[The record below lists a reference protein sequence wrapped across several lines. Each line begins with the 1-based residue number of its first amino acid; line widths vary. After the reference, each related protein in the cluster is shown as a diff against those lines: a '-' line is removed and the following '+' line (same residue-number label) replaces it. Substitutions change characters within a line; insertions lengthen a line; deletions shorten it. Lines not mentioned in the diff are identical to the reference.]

1 MRSWAEN
8 DSPPLRRHQKMLDFL
23 KQPVSLKRPTFKRP
37 SASDA
42 PSAAEASSVPEAP
55 SDPQAP
61 SVPEASSVTEAPS
74 VPEAHSVLE
83 ASSVPE
89 ASGAAEASSVP
100 EAQGVLE
107 ASSAPEAQSVLEA
120 SSVAEEQSVL
130 EEQSVP
136 EAPSAPEAQSGLRR
150 SVSFKRPSAPKL
162 PSVSK
167 SAEVGKSG
175 GLKKSVSFKR
185 PSGFNKQVSLKQLTS
200 MRVPSASSLLS
211 GGAPRPGRARP
222 LVGLEIEPGQLIAA
236 QSRVNGH
243 VVVERAAGKPIPANI
258 VRDGEVNDVAA
269 LTTALEELFEG
280 SGLDRRVRIGIANQ
294 RIVMRQMELPPITD
308 PKELQNAVYFQA
320 QDEIP
325 MPIDSVVLDF
335 HTLGLADTPQGPRM
349 QVLLVAARRDM
360 VERMLEAARAAGL
373 RPEGVDLAAFGMIR
387 ALRPLDAAEGEQVL
401 YLSIGGLTN
410 LAIAS
415 GATCQFTRV
424 ITTGIEHIVAEV
436 AANAGVPLVDARR
449 LVAGAGLESAA
460 SAEPSAPLT
469 AASSTVGQSPDQDGI
484 ARAALSDGIRR
495 IAAEV
500 RNSLD
505 FHLASAHGV
514 GAVTRAVLTGPALD
528 VPGFDLAL
536 GRELGLTLDRG
547 AVEVANEA
555 TAGHVPMSRLAVAA
569 GLSVTEGPQ

>member
-1 MRSWAEN
+1 MR
-8 DSPPLRRHQKMLDFL
+8 DFL
-23 KQPVSLKRPTFKRP
+23 KQPVSLKRPSFKR
-37 SASDA
+37 SSDSGA
-42 PSAAEASSVPEAP
+42 PSAVETADAPEAP
-55 SDPQAP
+55 
-61 SVPEASSVTEAPS
+61 
-74 VPEAHSVLE
+74 
-83 ASSVPE
+83 
-89 ASGAAEASSVP
+89 
-100 EAQGVLE
+100 
-107 ASSAPEAQSVLEA
+107 
-120 SSVAEEQSVL
+120 
-130 EEQSVP
+130 
-136 EAPSAPEAQSGLRR
+136 SGLRR
-150 SVSFKRPSAPKL
+150 SVSFKRPSAPRL
-162 PSVSK
+162 PTLAKPSGLAK
-167 SAEVGKSG
+167 PG
-175 GLKKSVSFKR
+175 GLKKPVGFKK
-185 PSGFNKQVSLKQLTS
+185 PAGLNKQVSLKSLTS
-200 MRVPSASSLLS
+200 VRVPSAGSLLS
-211 GGAPRPGRARP
+211 GGAPRPGRARS

-258 VRDGEVNDVAA
+258 VRDGEVSDVAA

-280 SGLDRRVRIGIANQ
+280 SGLDKRVRIGIANQ

-335 HTLGLADTPQGPRM
+335 HTLGLADTAQGPRM

-410 LAIAS
+410 LAIAT

-436 AANAGVPLVDARR
+436 AANAGVPLADARR
-449 LVAGAGLESAA
+449 LVAGAGPESAA
-460 SAEPSAPLT
+460 PASASADEPSVSSPPSGTTSLT
-469 AASSTVGQSPDQDGI
+469 GTLTGTPSSKVEQGDHDAV
-484 ARAALSDGIRR
+484 ARAALSDGVRR

-505 FHLASAHGV
+505 FHLASAHGA

-528 VPGFDLAL
+528 VPGFDVAL

-569 GLSVTEGPQ
+569 GLSVTEGPQQ